1 MYGAVRWFVLI
12 NFLLHC
18 RVKAMRKLHTEMR
31 IKNDAATIIQ
41 RNFSSKNRGELSFA
55 RATLLTIRS
64 YKRMFRMAFDEVTS
78 KLADDIIDQELR
90 DYIPKFRKMVEA
102 TTDTAAVAVSSELV
116 EDAWMECCGEYIAQR
131 LKEIEEERRKIEEER
146 RQVEESLQM
155 ATEETHMR
163 AHMADIEA
171 QRRDA
176 ELAKERHMVYLLD
189 RTIDIITDGFFECV
203 VEKRVA
209 EFALERYKEELLQE
223 IEDKKRIELLR
234 KKAFE
239 DFVRDS
245 AESFVQVA
253 LHKHLHGQ
261 HQEALEQMILD
272 MANRIAEESINA
284 AVSICS
290 DTYSIYAKELASLNA
305 DMTVGPSTVASH
317 PMDSSFFESTVE
329 PEGGSLE
336 LDPVFPHPEFT
347 NAVESQVQEHLE
359 GVQQAGG
366 EDLVDEASVSMA
378 SQQTASSQP
387 DDDSSSVAASERRQA
402 VTNHVKDT
410 AELFARA
417 RYQDAIGE
425 LNPVI
430 TELQGMMEHLRS
442 TDVSTGKE
450 IKFRI
455 LISVSRLLKARALQ
469 ALGNYEASK
478 LDLEMV
484 LQDREASLGASNY
497 LVAEVSLYMAEWY
510 RGVGNYLEAEK
521 YLQKVTCL

>member
-1 MYGAVRWFVLI
+1 
-12 NFLLHC
+12 
-18 RVKAMRKLHTEMR
+18 MRKLHTEMR

-64 YKRMFRMAFDEVTS
+64 CKRMYRIAFDEVTC
-78 KLADDIIDQELR
+78 KLLDDIIDQELR
-90 DYIPKFRKMVEA
+90 EYIPKFRKMVEA
-102 TTDTAAVAVSSELV
+102 TTDAAAVAVSSELV
-116 EDAWMECCGEYIAQR
+116 EEAWMECCGEFIAQR

-146 RQVEESLQM
+146 RQVEESLLM
-155 ATEETHMR
+155 AVEETHMR

-176 ELAKERHMVYLLD
+176 ELAKERHMMYLVD
-189 RTIDIITDGFFECV
+189 RTIEIITDGYFECV
-203 VEKRVA
+203 IEKRVA
-209 EFALERYKEELLQE
+209 EFALERYKEEVLQE

-261 HQEALEQMILD
+261 QREALEQMILE

-317 PMDSSFFESTVE
+317 PMDTSFFESIAE
-329 PEGGSLE
+329 PEGSLE
-336 LDPVFPHPEFT
+336 LDPVLHHPEFT

-378 SQQTASSQP
+378 SQQTSSQA
-387 DDDSSSVAASERRQA
+387 DEDNSSVAASERRQA

-430 TELQGMMEHLRS
+430 AELQGMMEHVRS

-478 LDLEMV
+478 IDLELV

-521 YLQKVTCL
+521 YLQKVS